1 MQTKI
6 QSLVE
11 TTIQV
16 MSDLGINVLI
26 ASPLAYLLYNI
37 NSEVIVELIL
47 IMTIINYGKSY
58 AIRRYYDQKSKRHKL
73 KKAM

>member
-1 MQTKI
+1 VQTKI
-6 QSLVE
+6 QSLTE
-11 TTIQV
+11 TTVQV

-37 NSEVIVELIL
+37 NSQVIVELIV

-58 AIRRYYDQKSKRHKL
+58 AIRRYYNEESKRHKP
-73 KKAM
+73 KKAV

>member
-6 QSLVE
+6 QSLTE
-11 TTIQV
+11 TTVQV

-37 NSEVIVELIL
+37 NSQVIVELIV

-58 AIRRYYDQKSKRHKL
+58 AIRRYYNEESKRHKP
-73 KKAM
+73 KKAV

>member
-6 QSLVE
+6 QSLTE
-11 TTIQV
+11 TTVQV

-37 NSEVIVELIL
+37 DSEVIVELIV

-58 AIRRYYDQKSKRHKL
+58 AIRRYYNEESKRHKP
-73 KKAM
+73 KKAV